1 MGGNGSISPESA
13 EILKVTGRCRVNVLI
28 SGGIDSGK
36 TTLLNC
42 LTRYVDND
50 ERIVTCEDAVELQ
63 LQQPH
68 VVRLETRPP
77 NLEAKARSPCAIWCA
92 IVCDAHLP
100 DGSRV
105 NAIVS
110 PLAIGGPALT
120 IRKFR
125 KDKLTP
131 EQFFRYDAART
142 YHRR

>member
-1 MGGNGSISPESA
+1 MRD
-13 EILKVTGRCRVNVLI
+13 LVR
-28 SGGIDSGK
+28 
-36 TTLLNC
+36 NC
-42 LTRYVDND
+42 L
-50 ERIVTCEDAVELQ
+50 
-63 LQQPH
+63 
-68 VVRLETRPP
+68 RP
-77 NLEAKARSPCAIWCA
+77 I
-92 IVCDAHLP
+92 CDAHLP